1 VADPLPHD
9 PEPAAS
15 SRLAWIATG
24 VFAGASL
31 VVLAAWLWNDAYVPG
46 LSQDPSPRPIAAQPA
61 PERLPVPS
69 SAEAALTRA
78 QRLQSSGRLHDAM
91 DVLEGIRHGDPLR
104 PRADALRG
112 TIQRQLLE
120 SANAIRPQ

>member
-1 VADPLPHD
+1 V
-9 PEPAAS
+9 
-15 SRLAWIATG
+15 T
-24 VFAGASL
+24 
-31 VVLAAWLWNDAYVPG
+31 
-46 LSQDPSPRPIAAQPA
+46 AQPP

-78 QRLQSSGRLHDAM
+78 HRLHNSGRLHDAM
-91 DVLEGIRHGDPLR
+91 DVLDGIRRGDPLR